1 MVKKIKKIQI
11 FRHIVQA
18 ILFFLLPGLYM
29 LAFSEFKKIY
39 EMIID
44 GNFHFI
50 QNFPSL
56 TEFITVIVLTIL
68 LGRFFCGWFCAFG
81 TYNDWIHLISKNIFK
96 INFQVNDKVD
106 SILKYVKYVILLI
119 LLIVVCTMGSNIFN
133 NTSPWDAFAQIT
145 DFSYVL
151 SQLTIGF
158 ILLLLIT
165 IGAFFVERFFCRY
178 LCPLGAIFTIFSKI
192 SIFKISKPNDKCGK
206 CSICT
211 NNCSMGLPLYK
222 VNAARGGECI
232 NCLKCV
238 DVCPRKNTQ
247 ANVLGE
253 DINPALASSV
263 AIATFAGVY
272 GFNNFASTVL
282 TDSGLASTSSVVA
295 SSVNSPSEKY
305 KDGTYTGTGTGFR
318 GGTTKVSV
326 IISNGKISSITTVS
340 HQDTPDF
347 YERVINTITKKIIS
361 TQSTSVDTISGA
373 TYSSKGIIEAVQ
385 DALNQ
390 ALEGS
395 STNST
400 TASIDN
406 TSNDKNNE
414 NINNSSS
421 EVKQDRPSNST
432 GIKGKKRGGEGTF
445 PSNENNLGNNNNTGE
460 NNGTNS
466 ASSSPSTSSSSTQQ
480 QSYKDGTYTGTG
492 TGFKGGTT
500 KISVTVKNGKITEIK
515 TISMEDTP
523 RYYEYVENVLP
534 DKIISAQST
543 SVDTVSG
550 ATFTSRGIIEAV
562 ENALSQAK

>member
-1 MVKKIKKIQI
+1 MIKKIKKLQI

-18 ILFFLLPGLYM
+18 VLFFLLPGLYI

-39 EMIID
+39 QMIID

-56 TEFITVIVLTIL
+56 IEFITVIVLTML

-81 TYNDWIHLISKNIFK
+81 TYNDWIHLISKNVFK

-106 SILKYVKYVILLI
+106 SILKYVKYIILLM

-151 SQLTIGF
+151 SELTIGF
-158 ILLLLIT
+158 VLLLLIT

-178 LCPLGAIFTIFSKI
+178 LCPLGAVFTIFSKI
-192 SIFKISKPNDKCGK
+192 SVFKIKKPNDKCGK
-206 CSICT
+206 CRICT

-222 VNAARGGECI
+222 VNDVRGGECI

-247 ANVLGE
+247 ANVIGE

-272 GFNNFASTVL
+272 GFNNFASTIL
-282 TDSGLASTSSVVA
+282 TDSGIASTASVIA
-295 SSVNSPSEKY
+295 SSANSPSEKY
-305 KDGTYTGTGTGFR
+305 TDGTYTGTGTGFR

-326 IISNGKISSITTVS
+326 TISNGNISSITTVS

-373 TYSSKGIIEAVQ
+373 TYSCKGIIEAVQ

-395 STNST
+395 ATSST
-400 TASIDN
+400 TASSDN
-406 TSNDKNNE
+406 TSNTNNNE
-414 NINNSSS
+414 NINNSAS
-421 EVKQDRPSNST
+421 EAKQDKSSNGT
-432 GIKGKKRGGEGTF
+432 FIKGKKHGYEDNF
-445 PSNENNLGNNNNTGE
+445 PSTENSSTNNTENNTTNNSSKT
-460 NNGTNS
+460 TTDSS
-466 ASSSPSTSSSSTQQ
+466 ANQQ
-480 QSYKDGTYTGTG
+480 QNYKDGTYTGTG

-500 KISVTVKNGKITEIK
+500 KISVTVKNGKITNIK

-534 DKIISAQST
+534 DEIISAQST

>member
-1 MVKKIKKIQI
+1 MIKKIKKLQI

-18 ILFFLLPGLYM
+18 VLFFLLPGLYI

-39 EMIID
+39 QMIID

-56 TEFITVIVLTIL
+56 IEFITVIVLTML

-81 TYNDWIHLISKNIFK
+81 TYNDWIHLISKNVFK

-106 SILKYVKYVILLI
+106 SILKYVKYVILLM

-151 SQLTIGF
+151 SELTIGF
-158 ILLLLIT
+158 VLLLLIT

-178 LCPLGAIFTIFSKI
+178 LCPLGAVFTIFSKI
-192 SIFKISKPNDKCGK
+192 SVFKIKKPNDKCGK
-206 CSICT
+206 CRICT

-222 VNAARGGECI
+222 VNDVRGGECI

-247 ANVLGE
+247 ANVIGE

-272 GFNNFASTVL
+272 GFNNFASTIL
-282 TDSGLASTSSVVA
+282 TDSGIASTASVIA
-295 SSVNSPSEKY
+295 SSANSPSEKY
-305 KDGTYTGTGTGFR
+305 TDGTYTGTGTGFR

-326 IISNGKISSITTVS
+326 TISNGNISSITTVS

-373 TYSSKGIIEAVQ
+373 TYSCKGIIEAVQ

-395 STNST
+395 ATSST
-400 TASIDN
+400 TASSDN
-406 TSNDKNNE
+406 TSNTNNNE
-414 NINNSSS
+414 NINNSAS
-421 EVKQDRPSNST
+421 EAKQDKSSNGT
-432 GIKGKKRGGEGTF
+432 FIKGKKHGYEDNF
-445 PSNENNLGNNNNTGE
+445 PSTENSSTNNTENNTTNNSSKT
-460 NNGTNS
+460 TTDSS
-466 ASSSPSTSSSSTQQ
+466 ANQQ
-480 QSYKDGTYTGTG
+480 QNYKDGTYTGTG

-500 KISVTVKNGKITEIK
+500 KISVTVKNGKITNIK

-534 DKIISAQST
+534 DEIISAQST